1 MAAPDVLVLRQDV
14 HGIPVSEYAAAISAR
29 LPDHEVV
36 HARTPA
42 EERALV
48 SNATAVTG
56 HALREELLERAA
68 DLRLFA
74 CSTPASTTSRSTS

>member
-1 MAAPDVLVLRQDV
+1 MTAPDVLVLRQDV
-14 HGIPVSEYAAAISAR
+14 HGIPVAEYAAAIAER

-42 EERALV
+42 EERELV
-48 SNATAVTG
+48 PNATVVTG
-56 HALREELLERAA
+56 HSLRDDLLERAA

-74 CSTPASTTSRSTS
+74 CLYAG